1 MKNYNDINKCISQE
15 VVNVI
20 FMKQAEAK
28 NIRQTVLISFLFF
41 VLLSSIVLFFH
52 WNAFHSIIVSSVW
65 KHPIFGISWWLLHLS
80 GPMLLAGLVF
90 FFKRTRWTYIFT
102 LVLDVW
108 ILANMMYLRSNGRL
122 IDGYAI
128 TMVGNMEGFW
138 GSLLALVSWSDII
151 PFVLT
156 FIYAI
161 GVHLILG
168 KTLLSR
174 SWKAGVGV
182 LLFALMM
189 GHIGSAMMMTSADI
203 NDAGCLDNK
212 QKWQAFEKRMQNSPY
227 ALKSQDTL
235 LHLRRDYA
243 YANFSV
249 MHAVVFNIVQLGEIF
264 TNTMR
269 PIELTEN
276 ELAVLDG
283 RNGCIVEPLT
293 YDRPLVL
300 ILVESLESWCI
311 HPDIMPH
318 LYEYAQ
324 SHPRFFSHHVIS
336 QIQGGMS
343 SDGQLIINTGLL
355 PVFEGA
361 ACFRFPGNEYP
372 SLVDRSQKSITIL
385 THGKSVWNQDVMCK
399 AYGYEELMEG
409 TVSDSLLFQRVVQAA
424 NDGYHTIQ
432 AITVRSHVPFN
443 CPFDTAYQIP
453 AGMPAMMERYIRCI
467 HATDEGLGYLLDR
480 IDSVSNLQ
488 NATIAITGDHSIFW
502 DDARQEFEAYCQKY
516 KLDYEVNK
524 CSCPLLVFS
533 PEIAKSIDV
542 CKKAYQVDIY
552 PTILYFAGG
561 GEYWTGLGVNIADSM
576 ALQSRILSID
586 SAAILSDKLIKCNY
600 FSQK

>member
-1 MKNYNDINKCISQE
+1 M
-15 VVNVI
+15 
-20 FMKQAEAK
+20 
-28 NIRQTVLISFLFF
+28 
-41 VLLSSIVLFFH
+41 
-52 WNAFHSIIVSSVW
+52 
-65 KHPIFGISWWLLHLS
+65 FGISWWLLHLS
-80 GPMLLAGLVF
+80 GPILLAGLVF
-90 FFKRTRWTYIFT
+90 FFKRARWTWIFA
-102 LVLDVW
+102 LLLDIW

-128 TMVGNMEGFW
+128 TMVGNMDGFW

-161 GVHLILG
+161 GIHLIQG
-168 KTLLSR
+168 KKILLK
-174 SWKAGVGV
+174 SWKIGV
-182 LLFALMM
+182 LVTLFALIV
-189 GHIGSAMMMTSADI
+189 GHIGSAMMMTSADVS
-203 NDAGCLDNK
+203 DAGGMDNN
-212 QKWQAFEKRMQNSPY
+212 QKWQTFCKRMTNSPY
-227 ALKSQDTL
+227 ALKNQDTL

-249 MHAVVFNIVQLGEIF
+249 MHAVVFNIVQLGEIC
-264 TNTMR
+264 TNTMH
-269 PIELTEN
+269 PVELTEN
-276 ELAVLDG
+276 ELAILDG
-283 RNGCIVEPLT
+283 RNGRIVESLT
-293 YDRPLVL
+293 YDRPLIL

-324 SHPRFFSHHVIS
+324 SHSRFFAHYVIS

-372 SLVDRSQKSITIL
+372 SLVDRSQQSITIL

-409 TVSDSLLFQRVVQAA
+409 TISDSLLFQRVVQAA

-443 CPFDTAYQIP
+443 CPFDSAYQIP
-453 AGMPAMMERYIRCI
+453 AGMPATMERYIRCI

-480 IDSVSNLQ
+480 IDSIPNLH

-502 DDARQEFEAYCQKY
+502 NDARQEFGAYCQKY

-533 PEIAKSIDV
+533 PEITKSIDV
-542 CKKAYQVDIY
+542 FENAYQVDIY

-561 GEYWTGLGVNIADSM
+561 ENYWAGLGVNLVDSIALS
-576 ALQSRILSID
+576 SRILSID
-586 SAAILSDKLIKCNY
+586 SAAVLSDKLIKCDY